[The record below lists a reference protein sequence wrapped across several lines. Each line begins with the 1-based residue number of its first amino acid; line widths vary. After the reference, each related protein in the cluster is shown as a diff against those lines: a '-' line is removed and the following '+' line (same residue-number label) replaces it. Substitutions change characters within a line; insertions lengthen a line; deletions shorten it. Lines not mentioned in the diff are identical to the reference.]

1 MGTKT
6 RSKKKTILLS
16 VFIPLGL
23 ILALALGYVA
33 YFVLS
38 YHRVGDQP
46 ELEITNPLTAE
57 PATAT
62 EYKLLSYNVGF
73 CTYTPDFGFF
83 MDGGKEGR
91 ARSAAAVREV
101 LAGIVDLIREEDP
114 DLIHLQEVDKR
125 SDRARKVDQV
135 AAFDEALPDYTSV
148 FAVNWDSPYLLYP
161 FTGPHG
167 AALTGIKTYSR
178 FGIASASRV
187 ELPVETSLMKL
198 VDLDR
203 CYTVSRVPTE
213 NGKTLVLYNFHL
225 SAYTSDG
232 TIAVEQLEKMLA
244 DMKNEVEA
252 GNYVIGAGDFN
263 KDLLEDSGA
272 IFGVPNDGYNWAQPF
287 PEDVLEGTGMLLVAP
302 YDPDAPVAS
311 CRNADGPYN
320 PEQFRITIDGF
331 LVSGNVTV
339 VGSARVIDTGFA
351 FSDHNPV
358 EMTFT
363 LEP

>member
-1 MGTKT
+1 MGTKP

-23 ILALALGYVA
+23 IFALVLGYLA
-33 YFVLS
+33 YVLIA

-46 ELEITNPLTAE
+46 ELEINNPLTAA

-62 EYKLLSYNVGF
+62 EYKLLSYNIGF
-73 CTYTPDFGFF
+73 CAYTPDFGFF
-83 MDGGKEGR
+83 MDGGKGSR
-91 ARSAAAVREV
+91 AKSAAAVCEV
-101 LAGIVDLIREEDP
+101 IDGIVALVGTENP
-114 DLIHLQEVDKR
+114 DLLLLQEVDKR
-125 SDRARKVDQV
+125 SQRACKVDEA
-135 AAFDEALPDYTSV
+135 AAFDAALSGYTSV
-148 FAVNWDSPYLLYP
+148 YAINWDSPYLFFP
-161 FTGPHG
+161 FVKPHG

-178 FGIASASRV
+178 FGITAASRV
-187 ELPVETSLMKL
+187 ELPVEKSLMKL

-232 TIAVEQLEKMLA
+232 KIAVEQLKRMLA
-244 DMKNEVEA
+244 DMKSEADA

-263 KDLLEDSGA
+263 KDLLGNSGE
-272 IFGVPNDGYNWAQPF
+272 IFGVSGEKYTWAQPF
-287 PEDVLEGTGMLLVAP
+287 PTELLEGTGIALVAP
-302 YDPDAPVAS
+302 YDPANPVAS

-320 PEQFRITIDGF
+320 PDQFRITIDGF

-339 VGSARVIDTGFA
+339 TSSRVIETEFA
-351 FSDHNPV
+351 YSDHNPV
-358 EMTFT
+358 ALTFS
-363 LEP
+363 LDP

>member
-1 MGTKT
+1 MA

-16 VFIPLGL
+16 VLIPLGL
-23 ILALALGYVA
+23 ILALVLGYVA

-46 ELEITNPLTAE
+46 ELEIVNPLTE
-57 PATAT
+57 TPATGT
-62 EYKLLSYNVGF
+62 QYKLLSYNIGF

-101 LAGIVDLIREEDP
+101 IDGIVALIREEAP
-114 DLIHLQEVDKR
+114 DFIHLQEVDKR

-135 AAFDEALPDYTSV
+135 AAFDAALPAYTSV
-148 FAVNWDSPYLLYP
+148 YAVNWDSPYLLYP
-161 FTGPHG
+161 FSGPHG
-167 AALTGIKTYSR
+167 AALTGIKTYAR

-203 CYTVSRVPTE
+203 CYTVSRVPVA
-213 NGKTLVLYNFHL
+213 NGKTLVLFNFHL

-232 TIAVEQLEKMLA
+232 KIAEEQLQKMLS
-244 DMKNEVEA
+244 DMKREADA

-263 KDLLEDSGA
+263 KDLLGDSGA
-272 IFGVPNDGYNWAQPF
+272 ICGVSGEEYTWAQPF
-287 PEDVLEGTGMLLVAP
+287 PKSLLDGTQMALVAP
-302 YDPDAPVAS
+302 FDSANPVAT

-320 PEQFRITIDGF
+320 PEQFRVTIDGF
-331 LVSGNVTV
+331 LTSSNVAVTA
-339 VGSARVIDTGFA
+339 SRVIDTGFA

-358 EMTFT
+358 ELTFT

>member
-1 MGTKT
+1 MEIKT

-16 VFIPLGL
+16 IFIPLGL
-23 ILALALGYVA
+23 IVALVLGYAA

-46 ELEITNPLTAE
+46 ELEIENPLTAV

-62 EYKLLSYNVGF
+62 EYKLLSYNIGF
-73 CTYTPDFGFF
+73 CTYTADFGFF

-101 LAGIVDLIREEDP
+101 IDGIVALIGAENP
-114 DLIHLQEVDKR
+114 DFIHLQEIDKR
-125 SDRARKVDQV
+125 SDRARKVDEV
-135 AAFDEALPDYTSV
+135 AAFDAALPAYSSV

-167 AALTGIKTYSR
+167 AALTGIKTYAR
-178 FGIASASRV
+178 FGIAAASRV
-187 ELPVETSLMKL
+187 ELPVEKSLMKL

-203 CYTVSRVPTE
+203 CYTVSRVPVE

-232 TIAVEQLEKMLA
+232 KIAVEQLKKMLA
-244 DMKNEVEA
+244 DMKNEAAA

-263 KDLLEDSGA
+263 KDLLGNSGE
-272 IFGVPNDGYNWAQPF
+272 IFGVPNEDYNWAQPF
-287 PEDVLEGTGMLLVAP
+287 PTDLLEGTGMTLVAP
-302 YDPDAPVAS
+302 FDADNPVAT

-320 PEQFRITIDGF
+320 PDQFRLTIDGF
-331 LVSGNVTV
+331 LVSGNVSVT
-339 VGSARVIDTGFA
+339 SSRVIDTEFA
-351 FSDHNPV
+351 YSDHNPV
-358 EMTFT
+358 EMTFS
-363 LEP
+363 LQP